1 MRGCGRVRSV
11 CCGRGGRLPHR
22 DRQGVAILEF
32 ALLSIPFFLLVLGLC
47 EVSFDLF
54 LQEATDLAL
63 QAGARQMEI
72 GAGTAATSETNFV
85 QTYVCNTTAGRMLIC
100 GNFHIKVQ
108 LLTGTEDFSSPAVS
122 TGTLPLNGKNL
133 DLSAYDGGSTGASVF
148 CTAPPGTLIMISAIY
163 IGPTFL
169 SGLLPG
175 LFNEYYKGNPVHAVL
190 SQVGV
195 ASEQFPPS
203 TKTGIAPQC

>member
-1 MRGCGRVRSV
+1 M
-11 CCGRGGRLPHR
+11 
-22 DRQGVAILEF
+22 AILEF
-32 ALLSIPFFLLVLGLC
+32 AMLSIPYFLLVLGVC

-85 QTYVCNTTAGRMLIC
+85 QNYVCNTTAGRMLIC
-100 GNFHIKVQ
+100 SNFHLKVE
-108 LLTGTEDFSSPAVS
+108 LLSSTQDYSSPLVS
-122 TGTLPLNGKNL
+122 TGKLPMNGKNI
-133 DLSAYDGGSTGASVF
+133 DLSAYDVGTGASVF
-148 CTAPPGTLIMISAIY
+148 CTAPPGTLILISAIY

-169 SGLLPG
+169 SGLLPSF
-175 LFNEYYKGNPVHAVL
+175 FNEYYNGAPVHAVL

-203 TKTGIAPQC
+203 TKTGTAPQC

>member
-1 MRGCGRVRSV
+1 
-11 CCGRGGRLPHR
+11 LPAR

-32 ALLSIPFFLLVLGLC
+32 ALLSIPFFVLILGVC

-63 QAGARQMEI
+63 QSGARQMET
-72 GAGTAATSETNFV
+72 GAATASTSESNFV
-85 QTYVCNTTAGRMLIC
+85 QNYICTTTAGRLLIC
-100 GNFHIKVQ
+100 NNFHVKVQ
-108 LLTGTEDFSSPAVS
+108 LLTSTQDFSNATIS
-122 TGTLPLNGKNL
+122 TGSLPLNGKNL
-133 DLSAYDGGSTGASVF
+133 DLSSYDGTTGAGVF
-148 CTAPPGTLIMISAIY
+148 CTAPPGTLILISAVY
-163 IGPTFL
+163 VGPTFL

-203 TKTGIAPQC
+203 TKTGVAPQC